1 MILIAITKASAKMEN
16 VNVIQGGTQMKN
28 WIVQVTIL
36 LKLNKI
42 CIFFL
47 VSIKMV
53 FFLAFECKEDIH
65 CNGLGTCQTVQNQHI
80 CDCDDPLITFQ
91 DCTSKPIF

>member
-1 MILIAITKASAKMEN
+1 MEN
-16 VNVIQGGTQMKN
+16 VIVIQGGTQMK
-28 WIVQVTIL
+28 IVQVTIL

-42 CIFFL
+42 VYFFWYQ
-47 VSIKMV
+47 SKY
-53 FFLAFECKEDIH
+53 FFSLAFECKEDIH

-80 CDCDDPLITFQ
+80 CECDDPLITFQ

>member
-16 VNVIQGGTQMKN
+16 VIVIQGGTQMKN

-42 CIFFL
+42 YIFFG
-47 VSIKMV
+47 INQNK